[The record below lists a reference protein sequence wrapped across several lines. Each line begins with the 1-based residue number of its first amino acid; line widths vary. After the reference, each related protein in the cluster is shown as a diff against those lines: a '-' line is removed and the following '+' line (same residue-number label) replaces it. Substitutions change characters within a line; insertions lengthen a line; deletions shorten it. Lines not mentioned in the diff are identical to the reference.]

1 MIALLLGG
9 LVTWR
14 VSRMLSKEIGP
25 LGVFAR
31 MRASAAENQRQIGG
45 LYDALSCVACV
56 SVYVGLLTAVW
67 FSWNLIT
74 LIMYTLAFSAI
85 ATIIEAT
92 YVKFQ
97 K

>member
-31 MRASAAENQRQIGG
+31 MRASAAGNHKQIGG

-56 SVYVGLLTAVW
+56 SVYVGFLTAVW
-67 FSWNLIT
+67 FSWDLVT
-74 LIMYTLAFSAI
+74 LILYTLAFSAI
-85 ATIIEAT
+85 ATIIERL
-92 YVKFQ
+92 YSKS
-97 K
+97 